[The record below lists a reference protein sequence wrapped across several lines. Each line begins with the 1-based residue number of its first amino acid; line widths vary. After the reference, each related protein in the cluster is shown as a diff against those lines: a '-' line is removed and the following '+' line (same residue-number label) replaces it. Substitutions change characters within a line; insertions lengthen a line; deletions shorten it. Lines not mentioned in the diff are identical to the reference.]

1 MGAGAVPYEAL
12 IDLRDAGQAPDLYD
26 QLSGELHATARAMMF
41 EDARL
46 AREEVMGRLTMA
58 DGPAAG
64 AADTSAARGGNGLW
78 GRTMAAWSRYDGAGV
93 SQDADRR
100 ASGLM
105 IGRDVSWASG
115 ARAGVAFGYTRSRVR
130 AEARNEAQLDGYH
143 ALAYGGLAS
152 GPWRLRGG
160 IGQSWH
166 VADTRRE
173 VAVAGLGRQTARYGA
188 WTTQVFAQF
197 GYVLAPGPV
206 EVEPYAEV
214 ARSWQRV
221 RGFAEDGDAALSGH
235 AGRSSGTE
243 TTVGARARWSVETR
257 AGDLDLVAGAGWVH
271 VWGSLSPRARL
282 GYAGGPGF
290 EVSGVPAPRNSLAL
304 EARASLARTRATR
317 VDIGYAG
324 RLGGGVR
331 DHGLHVQVN
340 HAF

>member
-1 MGAGAVPYEAL
+1 M
-12 IDLRDAGQAPDLYD
+12 
-26 QLSGELHATARAMMF
+26 
-41 EDARL
+41 
-46 AREEVMGRLTMA
+46 
-58 DGPAAG
+58 
-64 AADTSAARGGNGLW
+64 
-78 GRTMAAWSRYDGAGV
+78 
-93 SQDADRR
+93 
-100 ASGLM
+100 
-105 IGRDVSWASG
+105 
-115 ARAGVAFGYTRSRVR
+115 
-130 AEARNEAQLDGYH
+130 
-143 ALAYGGLAS
+143 
-152 GPWRLRGG
+152 
-160 IGQSWH
+160 
-166 VADTRRE
+166 
-173 VAVAGLGRQTARYGA
+173 AGLGRQTARYGA

-206 EVEPYAEV
+206 EVEPYAEA

-235 AGRSSGTE
+235 AGRFSGTE

-271 VWGSLSPRARL
+271 VWGSLSPSARL